1 MAIFK
6 KLFLGDTVA
15 TSGNKCFRK
24 LTTRNIT
31 FTIGG
36 TQFEAE
42 PNMTWGEWLESAYNT
57 SGYYTK
63 TITSGGVEYNPII
76 IAENGDAFTVVE
88 IKGGV
93 MEIGNGISANSEYLL
108 VTLTQDSESIVGTW
122 VLNEQPVIDVNKFYN
137 IDFEVNGIA
146 GTSFAT
152 RILGSEKYVNLT
164 FSSGGDITYYAKY
177 DTTTFGVEQAFI
189 RFYRGTTSYVNKTT
203 TDGIAL
209 RTITITGGADINN
222 ETFIAWLK
230 ANATKIS

>member
-76 IAENGDAFTVVE
+76 IAENDDAFTVVE

-122 VLNEQPVIDVNKFYN
+122 VFNDTVDTSSMPTRVKVEYTSVVYNGNTLYGTEFTNMMFDNLNGGNVYYN
-137 IDFEVNGIA
+137 GV
-146 GTSFAT
+146 
-152 RILGSEKYVNLT
+152 
-164 FSSGGDITYYAKY
+164 YAYK
-177 DTTTFGVEQAFI
+177 
-189 RFYRGTTSYVNKTT
+189 
-203 TDGIAL
+203 
-209 RTITITGGADINN
+209 GGAWLKSGSKTV
-222 ETFIAWLK
+222 TFKAEPTTNAEVFKNWLK
-230 ANATKIS
+230 ANATKQ